1 MQSIHNH
8 TINFKSLTFNLLIAS
23 LFVSICH
30 QLFSLFCFGI
40 LPTRICSKQGFPPFF
55 PHFLGQRPQGGCF
68 IQQDEFVGLFTCLFF
83 LFQKLLA
90 LSIRPRGPLVR
101 LQVLKTFF
109 CFQFHQNSTT
119 PQQIRRA
126 RLSVTMLGQSSF
138 LSLFFFY
145 LFHSFIPSIFFF
157 ASIAIISLFMVFPI
171 SLPDFQSLSQK
182 KRKKDIK
189 QLKNKKKA

>member
-101 LQVLKTFF
+101 LQVLKTLF

-119 PQQIRRA
+119 AQQIRRA
-126 RLSVTMLGQSSF
+126 RLSVTNAVFFPFSFFISST
-138 LSLFFFY
+138 LSS
-145 LFHSFIPSIFFF
+145 HQFFF

>member
-1 MQSIHNH
+1 MYNH
-8 TINFKSLTFNLLIAS
+8 TINFKSLTSNLLIAS

-68 IQQDEFVGLFTCLFF
+68 IQQDEFVGLFACLFF

-126 RLSVTMLGQSSF
+126 RLSVTMLGQCSF
-138 LSLFFFY
+138 LSLFFFLSLP
-145 LFHSFIPSIFFF
+145 LFHPINFFLPPLPSFPSSWFFPSLCQIFNPFH
-157 ASIAIISLFMVFPI
+157 
-171 SLPDFQSLSQK
+171 
-182 KRKKDIK
+182 
-189 QLKNKKKA
+189 KKKEKKT